1 VAPKAQPKKTKR
13 DRRAVKGSDSSD
25 VGSNSDLSSVSGSS
39 EPPRKRSRGS
49 GTKSSRSSD
58 SEDSVQSRTYRSRT
72 SSRRESVLQ
81 SALDLL
87 VRHSEA
93 REASMPS
100 QSSRS
105 ASQPSILSD
114 LWGDPSRAPVDELVK
129 VPEVVWRTIQSVHDP
144 VQRTQRTDSVIQ
156 AVQEAYMKPVVSHET
171 LRRFQTDHFGFL
183 RTLLALALSASPTAL
198 ADITTLVIRRAQWA
212 GLAASKGHKVADTFL
227 LEAQG
232 LPGVRDSAFEKA
244 RAAQSDV
251 FRSAGGR
258 SRSWGGR
265 ARKHKSGNGSF
276 KHGRKSTAGG
286 GDRAHDKKSRTAGG
300 KGGKASD
307 KASDGTA

>member
-1 VAPKAQPKKTKR
+1 MAVKKNLVKAKPAPKPAPKAAVAPKPPAKKVKR
-13 DRRAVKGSDSSD
+13 DRRALKSSDASD
-25 VGSNSDLSSVSGSS
+25 VGSISDLASVSGSS

-49 GTKSSRSSD
+49 GMKSSRSSD
-58 SEDSVQSRTYRSRT
+58 SEDSVQSRTHRSRT

-100 QSSRS
+100 QGSRS

-114 LWGDPSRAPVDELVK
+114 LWGDPSRAPVAELVK

-144 VQRTQRTDSVIQ
+144 AQRTQRTDSVIQ

-183 RTLLALALSASPTAL
+183 QTLLALALSASPTAL
-198 ADITTLVIRRAQWA
+198 ADITTLV
-212 GLAASKGHKVADTFL
+212 SSVAF
-227 LEAQG
+227 
-232 LPGVRDSAFEKA
+232 DSAFVACE
-244 RAAQSDV
+244 
-251 FRSAGGR
+251 
-258 SRSWGGR
+258 
-265 ARKHKSGNGSF
+265 
-276 KHGRKSTAGG
+276 
-286 GDRAHDKKSRTAGG
+286 
-300 KGGKASD
+300 
-307 KASDGTA
+307 